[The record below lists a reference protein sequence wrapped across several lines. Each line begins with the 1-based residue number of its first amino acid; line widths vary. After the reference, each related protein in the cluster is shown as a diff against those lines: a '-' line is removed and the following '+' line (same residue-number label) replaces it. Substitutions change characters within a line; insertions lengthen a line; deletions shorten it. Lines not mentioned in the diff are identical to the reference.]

1 MGRID
6 DIFSQLRTDGRT
18 AIMPFIVAGYPELEA
33 TVVALRGFEAA
44 GASIVEIGIPFSDPI
59 ADGPVI
65 AAAMHETLEQGLKVD
80 DVLAAVRTVRPQ
92 TDIGLV
98 AMVSSSIVERRGNDQ
113 FLRALAEAGF
123 DGVIIP
129 DLDTSQAEQLLPI
142 VDELG
147 LSFTLLVAPTTTE
160 DRLQSL
166 LPHCRGFIYLLAR
179 TGLTGEQDQ
188 APDIE
193 AAVNRIRAHSDLPI
207 AVGFGI
213 AEPDHV
219 ATVTAS
225 ADAAIVGSA
234 VVRRMADA
242 ENPARAAVDFVSL
255 LAEGLTSKA

>member
-6 DIFSQLRTDGRT
+6 DIFSQLKDDGRT

-80 DVLAAVRTVRPQ
+80 DVLDAVRAVRAQ

-98 AMVSSSIVERRGNDQ
+98 AMVSSSIVERRGEEA

-123 DGVIIP
+123 DGVIMP
-129 DLDTSQAEQLLPI
+129 DLDTNHAGQLLPI
-142 VDELG
+142 IDELG
-147 LSFTLLVAPTTTE
+147 LSFTLLVAPTTTD
-160 DRLQSL
+160 DRLETL
-166 LPHCRGFIYLLAR
+166 LPHCRGFVYLLAR

-188 APDIE
+188 SPDIK
-193 AAVNRIRAHSDLPI
+193 AAVNRIRSHSNLPI

-234 VVRRMADA
+234 IVRRMADA
-242 ENPARAAVDFVSL
+242 EDPGRAAIDFVSL
-255 LAEGLTSKA
+255 LAEGLASKA

>member
-6 DIFSQLRTDGRT
+6 DIFNQLQADGRT

-33 TVVALRGFEAA
+33 TIVALRGFEAA

-80 DVLAAVRTVRPQ
+80 DVLDAVRAVRAQ

-98 AMVSSSIVERRGNDQ
+98 AMVSSSIVERRGNED

-123 DGVIIP
+123 DGVIMP
-129 DLDTSQAEQLLPI
+129 DLDTNRAGELLPI
-142 VDELG
+142 VDELD
-147 LSFTLLVAPTTTE
+147 LSFTLLVAPTTTDE
-160 DRLQSL
+160 RLETL
-166 LPHCRGFIYLLAR
+166 LPHCRGFVYLLAR

-193 AAVNRIRAHSDLPI
+193 AAVNRIRSRSDLPI

-234 VVRRMADA
+234 IVRRMADA
-242 ENPARAAVDFVSL
+242 EDPGRAAIDFVSL
-255 LAEGLTSKA
+255 LAEGLTSRA